1 MENVINRAEAA
12 HAEERLQIGQ
22 LYLDRVASPDLLER
36 VSRAVEERTP
46 CHIVT
51 VNLQFIRI
59 AAREPDFA
67 QVVNG
72 AHLVVADGKPL
83 VWLSRLMGSA
93 IPERITGHDL
103 LQSCASLASQ
113 RGYSIFFLGPSPEV
127 ADKAADVL
135 CAQHPGLKIAGVY
148 QGRFDRDGCG
158 VSAADELGA
167 LTAIQRCRPDFL
179 FVALGCPKQE
189 FWIHRHRQDIET
201 PVCVGIGGALDVL
214 AGKLKRAPEWMQ
226 SAGLEWTYRLIQEPN
241 RLWRRYILQDC
252 PTAVRLAGFALLRQ
266 ASLMKQGNGRGY

>member
-1 MENVINRAEAA
+1 MENVIDRAAAA
-12 HAEERLQIGQ
+12 HEERRVHIGH
-22 LYLDRVASPDLLER
+22 LYLDRVALPDLLER
-36 VSRAVEERTP
+36 VSRAIEDRTP

-51 VNLQFIRI
+51 VNLQFLRI

-67 QVVNG
+67 HIVNK
-72 AHLVVADGKPL
+72 AQLVVADGKPL

-93 IPERITGHDL
+93 IPQRITGHDL

-113 RGYSIFFLGPSPEV
+113 RGYSIFFLGASPKV
-127 ADKAADVL
+127 AEKAADVL
-135 CAQHPGLKIAGVY
+135 CAQYPRLKIAGVY

-158 VSAADELGA
+158 VSEADELGA

-189 FWIHRHRQDIET
+189 FWIYRHLQDIET
-201 PVCVGIGGALDVL
+201 PVCVGIGGVLDVL

-226 SAGLEWTYRLIQEPN
+226 SAGLEWSYRLIQEPN

-252 PTAVRLAGFALLRQ
+252 PTAMRLAGFALLRQ
-266 ASLMKQGNGRGY
+266 ASLIKQGNGRRY